1 MAMGLGTKVSAW
13 IYGFEMIF
21 PFVWIAVLSM
31 IGMLP
36 YTTVFIFLT
45 LPIAVACSKTMVNSV
60 EGGVHLIGDIDVR
73 TANLQLLFSLMLT
86 VGLIAGKFIA

>member
-1 MAMGLGTKVSAW
+1 
-13 IYGFEMIF
+13 MIF